1 MTITKAIAAARKL
14 TGCVYD
20 DAIMVSW
27 LSEADGKLVME
38 FYHGDAW
45 TPYDEEHDMDAQL
58 VIPAPW
64 DICYTHYLEAMTYY
78 SNGEYDRYTNSM
90 NMYNRKVEEFKSW
103 FVRAHIPLCIHK
115 LPVSDGVT
123 ITPAETEQKFW
134 YYLSAY
140 ALAVKHGFKG
150 TEEEWLESLKGYIP
164 ERGVD
169 YWTDADIQRLD
180 NYIDQAQA
188 NAEATAGDRAAVEEL
203 ADAFPEAAEAAV
215 NAGLAAAKASG
226 EFDGEKGNGIT
237 RIYPS
242 FWNVSAD
249 GNNNSTEYTI
259 EFDDGSEFKY
269 TVKDGKTGFSPW
281 ISANRFND
289 DTVGS
294 GLMISVTNSNGTPMN
309 HILYDGA
316 PGQKGDAFTYEDFT
330 QEQLD
335 ALKGRPGDKGDPF
348 TYADFTPAQ
357 LADLKGADGVSPE
370 AKVERVA
377 DGAIVTVTDAN
388 GTTTAKI
395 RDGQGGGTG
404 GGGDMYA
411 SDYDPQG
418 KQRDI
423 FAYAD
428 ASAAAAAA
436 AAAAGVIVPTKTSD
450 LDNDS
455 GFLTE
460 HQSLAG
466 YATQAWVTAQ
476 GFIKSLAGYATQA
489 WVNAQ
494 GFLRE
499 HQDISG
505 KQDVIS
511 DLSTIRSGAAK
522 GATALQSYT
531 ETDPTVPAWAKAAE
545 KPTYTA
551 AEVGARPSTWTPTKS
566 DVGLGNV
573 DNVKQYSA
581 SNPPPYPVTSVN
593 GQTGAVTVSGGAS
606 GETATLTVAGWTAN
620 STFGW
625 QQTVNVT
632 GVTADETQVITVD
645 VALSTTDK
653 DANAAMLA
661 AWASVTQ
668 CPVAQ
673 GSGTLRFYALEKPTV
688 AISLSIGVGG

>member
-45 TPYDEEHDMDAQL
+45 TPYDEEQDMDAQL

-90 NMYNRKVEEFKSW
+90 NMYNRKVEEFKAW
-103 FVRAHIPLCIHK
+103 FVRAHLPLCIHK

-150 TEEEWLESLKGYIP
+150 TEEEWLDSLNGYTP

-169 YWTDADIQRLD
+169 YWTDADQQRLD

-203 ADAFPEAAEAAV
+203 ADAFPAAAEAAV

-226 EFDGEKGNGIT
+226 EFDGKDGYTPVKGVD
-237 RIYPS
+237 Y
-242 FWNVSAD
+242 FD
-249 GNNNSTEYTI
+249 G
-259 EFDDGSEFKY
+259 
-269 TVKDGKTGFSPW
+269 KDGKTPIKGVDYF
-281 ISANRFND
+281 D
-289 DTVGS
+289 GK
-294 GLMISVTNSNGTPMN
+294 NGYTPVKGVD
-309 HILYDGA
+309 YFDGEDGKT
-316 PGQKGDAFTYEDFT
+316 PVKGVDYFDGE
-330 QEQLD
+330 
-335 ALKGRPGDKGDPF
+335 KGDPF
-348 TYADFTPAQ
+348 TYADFTPVQ
-357 LADLKGADGVSPE
+357 LEALKGDDGVSPE
-370 AKVERVA
+370 AKVERVS
-377 DGAIVTVTDAN
+377 DGAIITVKDAS

-395 RDGQGGGTG
+395 KDGQGGGTG
-404 GGGDMYA
+404 GGGDMYS

-494 GFLRE
+494 GFLKE

-505 KQDVIS
+505 KQDVID

-531 ETDPTVPAWAKAAE
+531 ETDPVF
-545 KPTYTA
+545 
-551 AEVGARPSTWTPTKS
+551 
-566 DVGLGNV
+566 
-573 DNVKQYSA
+573 SA
-581 SNPPPYPVTSVN
+581 SAAAGIKSTDISNWNGKQAAISDLAAIRAGAAAGATALQNAPVTSVN
-593 GQTGAVTVSGGAS
+593 GQTGGV
-606 GETATLTVAGWTAN
+606 TLTIPEAYTDSQAKSAARSVMNRSTNVNVADTNYTTYMARGEALFSAETN
-620 STFGW
+620 P
-625 QQTVNVT
+625 TVNGT
-632 GVTADETQVITVD
+632 I
-645 VALSTTDK
+645 
-653 DANAAMLA
+653 
-661 AWASVTQ
+661 AWK
-668 CPVAQ
+668 
-673 GSGTLRFYALEKPTV
+673 YE
-688 AISLSIGVGG
+688 

>member
-45 TPYDEEHDMDAQL
+45 TPYDEEQDMDAQL

-90 NMYNRKVEEFKSW
+90 NMYNRKVEEFKAW

-150 TEEEWLESLKGYIP
+150 TEGEWLDSLNGYTP

-169 YWTDADIQRLD
+169 YWTDADQQRLD
-180 NYIDQAQA
+180 GYITQAQA

-203 ADAFPEAAEAAV
+203 ADTFPAAAEAAV

-226 EFDGEKGNGIT
+226 EFDG
-237 RIYPS
+237 
-242 FWNVSAD
+242 
-249 GNNNSTEYTI
+249 
-259 EFDDGSEFKY
+259 
-269 TVKDGKTGFSPW
+269 KDGK
-281 ISANRFND
+281 
-289 DTVGS
+289 
-294 GLMISVTNSNGTPMN
+294 
-309 HILYDGA
+309 DGA
-316 PGQKGDAFTYEDFT
+316 NGRDGVDGYTPIKGVDYFDGKDGRDGRDGVDGHTPV
-330 QEQLD
+330 
-335 ALKGRPGDKGDPF
+335 KGVDYVDGKDGRDGTNG
-348 TYADFTPAQ
+348 AD
-357 LADLKGADGVSPE
+357 GADGVSPE

-377 DGAIVTVTDAN
+377 DGAIITVTDAS

-395 RDGQGGGTG
+395 KDGQGGGTG

-411 SDYDPQG
+411 ADYDPQG
-418 KQRDI
+418 KQQDI

-436 AAAAGVIVPTKTSD
+436 AAAAGVAVPTKTSD

-460 HQSLAG
+460 HQSLAD

-494 GFLRE
+494 GFLKE

-531 ETDPTVPAWAKAAE
+531 ETDPTVPAWAKAAD

-551 AEVGARPSTWTPTKS
+551 AEVGARPSTWTPTAADVGARPSTWTPTKS

-593 GQTGAVTVSGGAS
+593 GQTGDV
-606 GETATLTVAGWTAN
+606 TLTIPEAYTDSQAQSAARTVMNRSNNVNVANTSYTTYMARGEALFSAETN
-620 STFGW
+620 P
-625 QQTVNVT
+625 TVNGT
-632 GVTADETQVITVD
+632 I
-645 VALSTTDK
+645 
-653 DANAAMLA
+653 
-661 AWASVTQ
+661 AWE
-668 CPVAQ
+668 
-673 GSGTLRFYALEKPTV
+673 YE
-688 AISLSIGVGG
+688 

>member
-1 MTITKAIAAARKL
+1 MTITKAIAAAKKL

-45 TPYDEEHDMDAQL
+45 TPYDEEQDMDAQL

-78 SNGEYDRYTNSM
+78 SNGEYDRYTNGM
-90 NMYNRKVEEFKSW
+90 NMYNRKVEEFKAW

-150 TEEEWLESLKGYIP
+150 TEEKWLDSLNGYTP

-169 YWTDADIQRLD
+169 YWTDADQQRLD
-180 NYIDQAQA
+180 GYITQAQA

-215 NAGLAAAKASG
+215 NAGLAAAKESG
-226 EFDGEKGNGIT
+226 AFDG
-237 RIYPS
+237 
-242 FWNVSAD
+242 
-249 GNNNSTEYTI
+249 
-259 EFDDGSEFKY
+259 
-269 TVKDGKTGFSPW
+269 KDGKDGK
-281 ISANRFND
+281 
-289 DTVGS
+289 
-294 GLMISVTNSNGTPMN
+294 
-309 HILYDGA
+309 DGA
-316 PGQKGDAFTYEDFT
+316 NGRDGVDGYTPVKGVDYFDGKDGRDGRDGVDGHTPV
-330 QEQLD
+330 
-335 ALKGRPGDKGDPF
+335 KGVDYVDGKDGRDGTDGTNGRD
-348 TYADFTPAQ
+348 
-357 LADLKGADGVSPE
+357 GSDGVSPE

-377 DGAIVTVTDAN
+377 DGAIITVKDAS

-395 RDGQGGGTG
+395 KDGQGGGTG

-411 SDYDPQG
+411 SYYDPQG

-494 GFLRE
+494 GFLKE

-531 ETDPTVPAWAKAAE
+531 ETDPTVPAWAKAAD

-551 AEVGARPSTWTPTKS
+551 AEVGARPSTWTPTAADVGARPNTWTPAKS

-593 GQTGAVTVSGGAS
+593 GQTGAVTVPGGAS
-606 GETATLTVAGWTAN
+606 GKTATLTVAGWTAN
-620 STFGW
+620 SVFGW

-645 VALSTTDK
+645 VALSGTDK

-661 AWASVTQ
+661 AYASVSQ

-673 GSGTLRFYALEKPTV
+673 GAGILQFYALDKPTV